1 MPSNECLRLYTLEQN
16 LRQSADVLLEGAIP
30 KQWEWDWEGWNQ
42 IPKWPLFLEEPWQRF
57 LFRNTMFQNTLGG
70 RHAKGCYLYLPIN
83 QNLPSV
89 VSEMLRQWEWG
100 EIVLLGISPDLAG
113 LRKTCYRI
121 NVLCDSSL
129 AYLVFARWLVLI
141 KGIWHVQRPLFSSAS
156 VCPCVISLFKLC
168 LRLCQVLTVALQEGN
183 RIYLLNRCCTL
194 MDMFWTINWN

>member
-1 MPSNECLRLYTLEQN
+1 MFCWKAQSQSNESGTGSGGIRYLGALCLMKSHDRDFCSETPCFRILQG
-16 LRQSADVLLEGAIP
+16 EGMQRGVIFIYPSIKICPALSQKSWGL
-30 KQWEWDWEGWNQ
+30 KQWGWGD
-42 IPKWPLFLEEPWQRF
+42 
-57 LFRNTMFQNTLGG
+57 TG
-70 RHAKGCYLYLPIN
+70 
-83 QNLPSV
+83 
-89 VSEMLRQWEWG
+89 
-100 EIVLLGISPDLAG
+100 LLGISPDLAG

-129 AYLVFARWLVLI
+129 AYLVFTRWLVLI

-156 VCPCVISLFKLC
+156 VCPHVISLFKLC